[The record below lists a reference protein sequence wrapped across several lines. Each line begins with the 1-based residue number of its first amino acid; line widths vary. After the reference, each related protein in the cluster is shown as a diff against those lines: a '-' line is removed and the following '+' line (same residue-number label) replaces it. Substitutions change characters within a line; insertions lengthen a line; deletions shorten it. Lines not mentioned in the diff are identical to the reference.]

1 MSRFILD
8 ASVTLCWCF
17 ENQATQ
23 YTEAIFERLA
33 GGEEASVPFIWPLE
47 VANVLLTAERRK
59 ALKLAQVTSFLE
71 QLSAWP
77 IQVDT
82 LGVDRAFQQILNAAR
97 SHNLSTYDAAY
108 LELAVREGLPLATL
122 DKDLRRA
129 ANAVGVKI
137 AGRSAEPHPEARGSS
152 T

>member
-1 MSRFILD
+1 
-8 ASVTLCWCF
+8 
-17 ENQATQ
+17 
-23 YTEAIFERLA
+23 
-33 GGEEASVPFIWPLE
+33 VPFIWPLE

>member
-17 ENQATQ
+17 ENQATH
-23 YTEAIFERLA
+23 YSEAIFEMLA

-59 ALKLAQVTSFLE
+59 ALKLAQVTGFLE
-71 QLSAWP
+71 ELSAWP

-82 LGVDRAFQQILNAAR
+82 PGVGRAFQQILSTAR
-97 SHNLSTYDAAY
+97 QHNLSTYDAAY
-108 LELAVREGLPLATL
+108 LELAIREGLPLATL
-122 DKDLRRA
+122 DNDLRKA
-129 ANAVGVKI
+129 AKAVGVKI
-137 AGRSAEPHPEARGSS
+137 AGTE
-152 T
+152 